1 VEQDRLDD
9 LRLVNEG
16 DNPHTPTPRT
26 EQGIRLVDLLDTLG
40 PPLLEGARA
49 GGWWDFDDSL
59 RSRSLPLFLRLLP
72 LPSTDVAV
80 PAGVSD
86 HVLALIGDMGGQG
99 GQPVQGGEDL
109 EVSLEDG
116 VHLGAVDDSL
126 GLRLIVQLLLGEGGA
141 EDILG

>member
-16 DNPHTPTPRT
+16 DNPRRPPHTPRT

-99 GQPVQGGEDL
+99 GQPVQGGKISKFRLRTGCIL
-109 EVSLEDG
+109 E
-116 VHLGAVDDSL
+116 
-126 GLRLIVQLLLGEGGA
+126 R
-141 EDILG
+141 